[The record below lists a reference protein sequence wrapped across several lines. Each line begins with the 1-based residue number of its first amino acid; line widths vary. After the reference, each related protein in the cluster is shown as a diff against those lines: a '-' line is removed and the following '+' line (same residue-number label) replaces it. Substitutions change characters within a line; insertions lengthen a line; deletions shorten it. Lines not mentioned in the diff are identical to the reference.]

1 VGAQSSDA
9 DLLRLIAEHDQ
20 AALAELFA
28 RHAGWLTLRL
38 RRRTSDPDVVH
49 DVLQDTF
56 VAVWRSAGSYRGDG
70 EVGGWLW
77 GVAIRRL
84 VSHYRKHPVPVPTAA
99 EVLSVHAQLV
109 TSAEDELLTAV
120 EHGDVGQALSA
131 LSPELQETVRATV
144 VDGLSTREAAALLGI
159 PQGTVKSR
167 LRAAKSQLRGHLMSV
182 RQEGAL

>member
-1 VGAQSSDA
+1 VGTETTDTE
-9 DLLRLIAEHDQ
+9 LLRLIAQNDH

-38 RRRTSDPDVVH
+38 RRRSSDPDAVH
-49 DVLQDTF
+49 DVIQDTF

-70 EVGGWLW
+70 EVGAWLW

-84 VSHYRKHPVPVPTAA
+84 VSHYRKHPAPVPMAA
-99 EVLSVHAQLV
+99 EVLGGHAELV
-109 TSAEDELLTAV
+109 ASAEDELLTAV
-120 EHGDVGQALSA
+120 EHGDIGQALSA
-131 LSPELQETVRATV
+131 MSPELQEIVRATV